1 MSRVRPLFV
10 ALFTVA
16 MLIGATFGVL
26 PACGSSAST
35 NFITPVTGVTVRAE
49 TLTSGRGCGP
59 GATQL
64 FKYAVV
70 VFARG
75 AYAAGN
81 VYDCFTDG
89 TFVDLPN
96 IKPELYSLEVFAF
109 NRVAFLAAGG
119 DGINAIFRRL
129 DANQLALGVDG
140 GDHVAQQAAIDAD
153 LKLIRALT
161 PTYSTTCTG
170 QQLELVQTL
179 AVCKALQTGAGGFQA
194 PTTPASVVL
203 SLASFPK
210 ADGTKVDCDGQYA
223 TVRTSIQG
231 VPDAGAAADTRCSAL
246 SDGGIQPVS
255 ITISPAEAPA
265 SYTIAVTLLRIDG
278 STVGST
284 TCGAETSPG
293 LTSTAVCQP
302 LP

>member
-1 MSRVRPLFV
+1 LFV

-35 NFITPVTGVTVRAE
+35 NIITPITGVTVRAE
-49 TLTSGRGCGP
+49 TLTSGRGCGT

-64 FKYAVV
+64 FKYSVV

-89 TFVDLPN
+89 TFVELPTITPDL
-96 IKPELYSLEVFAF
+96 YTLEVFAF

-119 DGINAIFRRL
+119 DGINAIFQRL
-129 DANQLALGVDG
+129 NANHLALAVDG
-140 GDHVAQQAAIDAD
+140 GDHAAQQASIDAD
-153 LKLIRALT
+153 LKLLRALR

-179 AVCKALQTGAGGFQA
+179 AVCKPLQVGAGGGIKA

-210 ADGTKVDCDGQYA
+210 ADGTTVDCDGQY
-223 TVRTSIQG
+223 TSVRTSVQG
-231 VPDAGAAADTRCSAL
+231 VPDGGAPGGTRCSAL
-246 SDGGIQPVS
+246 GDGGIEPVS
-255 ITISPAEAPA
+255 ITINPAEAPA
-265 SYTIAVTLLRIDG
+265 SYTIAVTLLRADG

-293 LTSTAVCQP
+293 LASTAVCQP